1 MGCPKKKVATK
12 SLTTLL
18 VTLRKIDR
26 ETSDVRQTQKQEEQ
40 DQNVDK
46 FTALKNR
53 LAKDIREIRQQI
65 KERDD
70 LNDSKGD
77 EALIAKRSAQIRSKL
92 AEVAGEAEE
101 LEKMQQR
108 REKKLSTKKKLS
120 EEKQNLLQ
128 DQKNVVELAWKHIK
142 DCENLE
148 KFRGGE
154 KATYY
159 DSDEEDSLY
168 QNDERVAPVVA
179 LPDIDDP
186 KFQILIIRDKQIDEG
201 LKVIEEGVD
210 RLKVIAEDMHGELEE
225 QDIII
230 DELNDKTDIA
240 LEHLQNVNKQLVQ
253 ILEKVRGGR
262 NFCCDVIM
270 FLVLIGVG
278 VAIYV
283 IVK

>member
-1 MGCPKKKVATK
+1 M
-12 SLTTLL
+12 L

-108 REKKLSTKKKLS
+108 REKKIIN
-120 EEKQNLLQ
+120 EEK
-128 DQKNVVELAWKHIK
+128 
-142 DCENLE
+142 
-148 KFRGGE
+148 
-154 KATYY
+154 
-159 DSDEEDSLY
+159 
-168 QNDERVAPVVA
+168 
-179 LPDIDDP
+179 
-186 KFQILIIRDKQIDEG
+186 IIRG
-201 LKVIEEGVD
+201 
-210 RLKVIAEDMHGELEE
+210 
-225 QDIII
+225 
-230 DELNDKTDIA
+230 KTKLA
-240 LEHLQNVNKQLVQ
+240 TSPKN
-253 ILEKVRGGR
+253 
-262 NFCCDVIM
+262 CC
-270 FLVLIGVG
+270 
-278 VAIYV
+278 
-283 IVK
+283 

>member
-108 REKKLSTKKKLS
+108 REKNYQRRKNYPRKNKTCYKPKKL
-120 EEKQNLLQ
+120 LLSW
-128 DQKNVVELAWKHIK
+128 L
-142 DCENLE
+142 
-148 KFRGGE
+148 G
-154 KATYY
+154 
-159 DSDEEDSLY
+159 S
-168 QNDERVAPVVA
+168 
-179 LPDIDDP
+179 
-186 KFQILIIRDKQIDEG
+186 IL
-201 LKVIEEGVD
+201 
-210 RLKVIAEDMHGELEE
+210 
-225 QDIII
+225 
-230 DELNDKTDIA
+230 KTAKI
-240 LEHLQNVNKQLVQ
+240 
-253 ILEKVRGGR
+253 
-262 NFCCDVIM
+262 
-270 FLVLIGVG
+270 
-278 VAIYV
+278 
-283 IVK
+283 